1 MKCVLFI
8 SCYLLVSPGVVDAS
22 PYLPKSDAEL
32 LETLPARDETDRRM
46 RDLQSQIR
54 NRPNDWQAVQRLT
67 TLLIERGR
75 ATSDP
80 RYFGYAE
87 ANLQPW
93 LNAATPHPQAL
104 ILHATLLQNRH
115 AFAPAL
121 QALDQALAL
130 QPRSGLAWL
139 SKAAIQQV
147 QGNFTGAWQSCLA
160 ARRGTPTLTANACL
174 AATLSMTGRL
184 KEAQG
189 LLQQTLAGEAEAP
202 VADRQWAWT
211 MLAEIDERLGD
222 PAAAEVAY
230 RQALAFPQ
238 ASAYL
243 LSTYADF
250 LLQQQRYPEVIDLLK
265 GETRADGLLLRLALA
280 ERRLQRAEASE
291 HVQALQARF
300 AAGRLRGETSHQ
312 AEEARFYLELAG
324 NPAEALRLA
333 EANWA
338 VQREPR
344 DALIF
349 LQAAKAAAAPARAAP
364 VLRFIAESGVQD
376 ARLQALANTLG
387 ARS

>member
-8 SCYLLVSPGVVDAS
+8 SCYLLVNLGVAGAA
-22 PYLPKSDAEL
+22 PYLPRSDAEVV
-32 LETLPARDETDRRM
+32 ETLPARDETDRRM
-46 RDLQSQIR
+46 RDLQSHIR
-54 NRPNDWQAVQRLT
+54 SQPNDWQAVQSLT

-87 ANLQPW
+87 ASLQPW
-93 LNAATPHPQAL
+93 LNAATPNPQAL
-104 ILHATLLQNRH
+104 ILHAALLQNRH

-147 QGNFTGAWQSCLA
+147 QGNFAAAWQSCLA

-189 LLQQTLAGEAEAP
+189 LLQHTLAGEAEAP
-202 VADRQWAWT
+202 MADRQWGWT
-211 MLAEIDERLGD
+211 MLAEICERLAD
-222 PAAAEVAY
+222 PAGAEAAY
-230 RQALAFPQ
+230 RRALALPQ

-250 LLQQQRYPEVIDLLK
+250 LLQQQRYPEVVDLLRD
-265 GETRADGLLLRLALA
+265 ETRADGLLLRLTLA
-280 ERRLQRAEASE
+280 ERHLRRAAAND

-312 AEEARFYLELAG
+312 AEEARFLLELAG

-349 LQAAKAAAAPARAAP
+349 LQAAKAADSPARATP
-364 VLRFIAESGVQD
+364 VLRFMAESGLQD
-376 ARLQALANTLG
+376 VRLQALANALG
-387 ARS
+387 DQS

>member
-1 MKCVLFI
+1 MKYLLFI
-8 SCYLLVSPGVVDAS
+8 SCYLLVSPGVVDAN
-22 PYLPKSDAEL
+22 PYLPQSDSEI

-54 NRPNDWQAVQRLT
+54 DRPDDWQAVQSLT

-80 RYFGYAE
+80 RYFGHAE
-87 ANLQPW
+87 AGLQPW
-93 LNAATPHPQAL
+93 LNPANPHPQAL

-121 QALDQALAL
+121 QALEQALAL

-160 ARRGTPTLTANACL
+160 ARRGPPTLTANACL

-189 LLQQTLAGEAEAP
+189 LLQHTLAGEAEAP

-211 MLAEIDERLGD
+211 MLAEIDERLAD
-222 PAAAEVAY
+222 PTAAEVAY
-230 RQALAFPQ
+230 RQALALPQ

-280 ERRLQRAEASE
+280 ERRLQHAEAGE
-291 HVQALQARF
+291 HVQALNARF

-312 AEEARFYLELAG
+312 AEEARFWLELAG

-364 VLRFIAESGVQD
+364 VLRFITESGVQD
-376 ARLQALANTLG
+376 ARLQALVNALG
-387 ARS
+387 ERS